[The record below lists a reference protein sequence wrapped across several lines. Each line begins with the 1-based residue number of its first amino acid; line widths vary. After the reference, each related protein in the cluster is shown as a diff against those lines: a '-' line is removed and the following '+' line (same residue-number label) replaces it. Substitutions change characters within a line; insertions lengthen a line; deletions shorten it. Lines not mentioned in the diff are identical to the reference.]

1 MKLYKSLL
9 ILVLLR
15 GTMAYAHN
23 DTIGKR
29 QFSEKTVHSFTIQYN
44 NVIRPK
50 GHFDYHCDPS
60 LGWAPLISY
69 GNEFSLGYQFTTK
82 SGFGGSAELMSG
94 IFGFRFLDKTFSEA
108 FPETFSE
115 IIMNDPDMG
124 IGYFNPMNVKY
135 VGLKLKATYMQTL
148 TDYLFANYNIG
159 LSFPFYLRRYF
170 LHIDYEDLFITPI
183 SVLYFSNSSC
193 HRKWVPDLTFGV
205 DFLWHRKRNP
215 RSNFIVGVNVNLGF
229 VTRYKGYFSLEAP
242 FDQYDCDVAYGSTFV
257 GFNFG
262 YSFVGLPKTFDRKQ
276 HRKSIEP
283 TAFDFTKPIHAV
295 SLQWNNGIAIG
306 GKIIDREG
314 PITPKIDNTYTPELS
329 LKYSCTF
336 AKGFGFSI
344 GIPFGF
350 FFRKGHVTLEGVVP
364 ADTVWANGAVG
375 WHDSD
380 NAILALNSFSGFSI
394 QASYLKPIHD
404 NMLMQCELGLS
415 VKPFVSRAQDIEDE
429 FGQFITYPDGSIYFS
444 EYYIDCIYNPTDYTT
459 GIQFG
464 LSRLYCHQEG
474 YWIPNLS
481 GSVNFL
487 VHGKNPSHNFVFG
500 LSFNVD
506 FTKRMSFVYGTIQ
519 SFPAKYQSSGRM
531 LLNMTTVGLNIG
543 YQFMAG
549 KKHTVR

>member
-1 MKLYKSLL
+1 MSD
-9 ILVLLR
+9 IFGLR
-15 GTMAYAHN
+15 
-23 DTIGKR
+23 
-29 QFSEKTVHSFTIQYN
+29 FLN
-44 NVIRPK
+44 NV
-50 GHFDYHCDPS
+50 Y
-60 LGWAPLISY
+60 
-69 GNEFSLGYQFTTK
+69 
-82 SGFGGSAELMSG
+82 
-94 IFGFRFLDKTFSEA
+94 
-108 FPETFSE
+108 SE
-115 IIMNDPDMG
+115 ILIDKNPDMS
-124 IGYFNPMNVKY
+124 IGYFNPLNIDY
-135 VGLKLKATYMQTL
+135 VGLKLKATYMQSL

-159 LSFPFYLRRYF
+159 LSFPLYLPRFFAFINY
-170 LHIDYEDLFITPI
+170 DDMFITPN
-183 SVLYFSNSSC
+183 SVLYIANSSC

-229 VTRYKGYFSLEAP
+229 VTRYKGYFSLGAP
-242 FDQYDCDVAYGSTFV
+242 FNQYDCDIAYGSTFV
-257 GFNFG
+257 GLNFG
-262 YSFVGLPKTFDRKQ
+262 YAFVGLPKTFDRKK

-283 TAFDFTKPIHAV
+283 TTFDFTKPIHAV
-295 SLQWNNGIAIG
+295 SLQLNNGIAIG
-306 GKIIDREG
+306 GKTIDREG

-344 GIPFGF
+344 GIPFGL

-380 NAILALNSFSGFSI
+380 NIIFALNSFSGFSI

-404 NMLMQCELGLS
+404 KMLMQCELGLS
-415 VKPFVSRAQDIEDE
+415 VKPLVKSAQDIEDD

-444 EYYIDCIYNPTDYTT
+444 ECYIDCIYNPSDYST
-459 GIQFG
+459 GIQYG
-464 LSRLYCHQEG
+464 LSKLYCHQEG

-500 LSFNVD
+500 LNFNVD
-506 FTKRMSFVYGTIQ
+506 FTKRMSFVYSTIQ

-531 LLNMTTVGLNIG
+531 LLNMTTIGLNIG

-549 KKHTVR
+549 KKHKHEY

>member
-1 MKLYKSLL
+1 MKKL
-9 ILVLLR
+9 ISITFVLII
-15 GTMAYAHN
+15 GTMAHAHN

-29 QFSEKTVHSFTIQYN
+29 PFSDKTIHSFTIQYN

-69 GNEFSLGYQFTTK
+69 GNELSLGYQFTTK
-82 SGFGGSAELMSG
+82 SGFGGSAELMSD
-94 IFGFRFLDKTFSEA
+94 IFGLRFLNKVY
-108 FPETFSE
+108 SE
-115 IIMNDPDMG
+115 ILIDKNPDMS
-124 IGYFNPMNVKY
+124 IGYFNPLNIDY
-135 VGLKLKATYMQTL
+135 VGLKLKATYMQSL

-159 LSFPFYLRRYF
+159 LSFPFYLPRFFAFINY
-170 LHIDYEDLFITPI
+170 DDMFITPN
-183 SVLYFSNSSC
+183 SVLYIANSSC

-229 VTRYKGYFSLEAP
+229 VTRYKGYFSLGAP
-242 FDQYDCDVAYGSTFV
+242 FNQYDCDIAYGSTFV
-257 GFNFG
+257 GLNFG
-262 YSFVGLPKTFDRKQ
+262 YAFVGLPKTFDRKK

-283 TAFDFTKPIHAV
+283 TTFDFTKPIHAV
-295 SLQWNNGIAIG
+295 SLQLNNGIAIG
-306 GKIIDREG
+306 GKTIDREG

-344 GIPFGF
+344 GIPFGL

-380 NAILALNSFSGFSI
+380 NTILALNRFSGFSI
-394 QASYLKPIHD
+394 QASYLKPIHVT
-404 NMLMQCELGLS
+404 MLMQCELGLS
-415 VKPFVSRAQDIEDE
+415 VKPLVKSAQDIEDD

-444 EYYIDCIYNPTDYTT
+444 ECYIDCIYNPSDYST
-459 GIQFG
+459 GIQYG
-464 LSRLYCHQEG
+464 LSKLYCHQEG

-531 LLNMTTVGLNIG
+531 SLNMTTIGLNIG

-549 KKHTVR
+549 KKQAINH